1 MKGTYKAADIYL
13 LAARS
18 TTVTA
23 DADSKGGVHM
33 ECNELVYGCSYF
45 TRCYRHPDIEK
56 PHPSGA
62 TEQSLDGLVR
72 ASEARSQKS

>member
-33 ECNELVYGCSYF
+33 ECNKLVYGCS
-45 TRCYRHPDIEK
+45 
-56 PHPSGA
+56 
-62 TEQSLDGLVR
+62 
-72 ASEARSQKS
+72 